1 MSLTKWIVG
10 GLVVG
15 GAGVALYLSQQPGG
29 LVAVAASAG
38 MLPEEEVWQRYR
50 SSPAYT
56 MLPEPMRP
64 TREQFL
70 AVWRSLSAQ
79 VKADAV
85 RAMSMTPEQ
94 VQQEASR
101 NPQFAASMQAMTQAM
116 MSRAATSAGQA
127 AIAQLMQQGTRGIG
141 NYYRAR

>member
-1 MSLTKWIVG
+1 MSISKWIVG

-29 LVAVAASAG
+29 LTAFAASAG
-38 MLPEEEVWQRYR
+38 MLPDEEVWRRY
-50 SSPAYT
+50 SSSSAYT
-56 MLPEPMRP
+56 MLPAPVRP

-70 AVWRSLSAQ
+70 AVWRGLTAE

-85 RAMSMTPEQ
+85 RAMSMTVEQ
-94 VQQEASR
+94 AQAEAAR
-101 NPQFAASMQAMTQAM
+101 NPRFAASMQAMTQAM

-127 AIAQLMQQGTRGIG
+127 AISQLMQGTRGIG
-141 NYYRAR
+141 NYHRAR